1 MSPIASF
8 DEMGADEAARQGF
21 ANGKTPN
28 THGKPTLSELHIFM
42 PETARPLVR
51 WSNAIAL
58 NQAVEKPAVKV
69 DRLGETELHAKSDVR
84 FVPIA
89 GVGRLTADYSYAA

>member
-21 ANGKTPN
+21 ANGRTPN

-51 WSNAIAL
+51 WSNEFAL
-58 NQAVEKPAVKV
+58 NQAVEQPAVKV

-84 FVPIA
+84 FVPKA
-89 GVGRLTADYSYAA
+89 ANGRS